1 MTILEIKNMTTKEMI
16 ELKCNLEKEIAFR
29 KEIGKEISEQ
39 QEAVERLKAIRN
51 YPEGALAYS
60 ITRNP

>member
-1 MTILEIKNMTTKEMI
+1 MI